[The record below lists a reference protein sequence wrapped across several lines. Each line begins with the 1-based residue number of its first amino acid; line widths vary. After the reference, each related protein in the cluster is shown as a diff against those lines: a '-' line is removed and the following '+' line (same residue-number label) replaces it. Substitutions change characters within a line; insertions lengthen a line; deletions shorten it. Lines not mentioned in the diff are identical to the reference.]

1 MVKWSGQFSR
11 PWSRDEPAATVESHI
26 VPRPF
31 SYASHLALAA
41 LLAASGAAI
50 ATVEPLPGASP
61 QTGRLGASYPVAL
74 AVMVRDANGRPIA
87 GTEVRFL
94 HQSGAICC
102 LIPSNFEGYRV
113 RTDARGIATLP
124 HAFALSPGVYRIDVE
139 SAFGATQLHLE
150 TADSPPPGS
159 VLVIGGNGQ
168 ALRPGSPFAEALRVR
183 VFDTD
188 GAALA
193 YAVVWIETTPAHGA
207 PIIAIADAEGIVV
220 APPFVPSAT
229 LGPGQVRF
237 TAWSRQ
243 PGKVSATIDYRIE
256 PF

>member
-1 MVKWSGQFSR
+1 MSR
-11 PWSRDEPAATVESHI
+11 I
-26 VPRPF
+26 V
-31 SYASHLALAA
+31 LAA
-41 LLAASGAAI
+41 AASIAAAAN

-61 QTGRLGASYPVAL
+61 QTGRLGASYAVAL
-74 AVMVRDANGRPIA
+74 AVMVRDTGGRPVA
-87 GTEVRFL
+87 GTDVRFI

-113 RTDARGIATLP
+113 RTDARGVATLP
-124 HAFALSPGVYRIDVE
+124 HAFALSPGIYRIDVE

-150 TADSPPPGS
+150 TADSPPPRS
-159 VLVIGGNGQ
+159 VLVIGGDGQ

-183 VFDTD
+183 VFDAD
-188 GAALA
+188 GAALPH
-193 YAVVWIETTPAHGA
+193 AVVWITTTPAHGA
-207 PIIAIADAEGIVV
+207 PIIAIADGEGIVV